1 MLELKKEKNTSFEF
15 FDKSKML
22 QWICR
27 FASGRKCLSQKKL
40 YNHLSGITEISYEN
54 KEFCG
59 KYMIEDTLTVL
70 SDSFGKVE
78 DTKTVVGPL
87 K

>member
-22 QWICR
+22 QCR
-27 FASGRKCLSQKKL
+27 FALGRKCLSQKKL
-40 YNHLSGITEISYEN
+40 YNHDRGITEISYEN

>member
-1 MLELKKEKNTSFEF
+1 MQNAAIDMQALG
-15 FDKSKML
+15 
-22 QWICR
+22 Q
-27 FASGRKCLSQKKL
+27 KCLSQKKL
-40 YNHLSGITEISYEN
+40 SYTIIFVELQRESYEN